1 MIESTEMKPSSRT
14 IVFAT
19 LLFYGLLVIAPHKI
33 AVFAFTF
40 CYFFVLWRLM
50 RHFRLALMTLYLTLV
65 PILVGK
71 LFDIDLIS
79 GKELGIPGRDFGI
92 AADIVITIS
101 DVTVAIMGVLLV
113 GAALRRE
120 PINRQYPFLEFVLFL
135 YAVGMVVAT
144 LMGSVRPDISI
155 VHSAF
160 AIKPLILYYFF
171 SLQPTLR
178 PAAVISVFTAG
189 LFFELAIIMGQVLKG
204 GSIGLVIETIG
215 NYIVVDR
222 SLDAAGLLRYGGTY
236 MHANALAH
244 AMLIPFCFSV
254 SALFHPYG
262 KKDRLIF
269 SGFFAGLIVIIL
281 TMSRSVWL
289 SAAIG
294 LSIFFIFARFVWH
307 YKLKLIIA
315 LTKVQRYILFGII
328 VVLGVLMTP
337 RLISTLYSGGL
348 YGSIETRS
356 MLLKEYTQ
364 SLSTN
369 LLTGVGLEM
378 DVYVQ
383 YLRSSHF
390 GSRNI
395 DAPNRSVLLYF
406 PEPVHNGF
414 LRLIIQ
420 VGLVG
425 ALPYY
430 VFVISLGYVIYLRL
444 RKSVSVPYRFYGI
457 SLMAAYV
464 AMIINGFMQPI
475 LPDMP
480 VLTALTMIYLS
491 DSV

>member
-1 MIESTEMKPSSRT
+1 ML
-14 IVFAT
+14 VFAT
-19 LLFYGLLVIAPHKI
+19 LLYYGSIVIAPHKI
-33 AVFAFTF
+33 AVFAFSF

-50 RHFRLALMTLYLTLV
+50 QHFRLALMVLYLTLV

-101 DVTVAIMGVLLV
+101 DVVVAAMGVLLA

-120 PINRQYPFLEFVLFL
+120 PFYRRYPVLEFTLFM
-135 YAVGMVVAT
+135 YAAGVVAAT
-144 LMGSVRPDISI
+144 LLGSVRPDISI

-171 SLQPTLR
+171 SLRPTLR
-178 PAAVISVFTAG
+178 PATVISVFTAG
-189 LFFELAIIMGQVLKG
+189 LFFELAIVLGQVLKG

-215 NYIVVDR
+215 NYVVIDQ

-254 SALFHPYG
+254 SALFYPYG

-269 SGFFAGLIVIIL
+269 SGFFAGLIVVIL

-294 LSIFFIFARFVWH
+294 LSLFFMFTRFVWH
-307 YKLKLIIA
+307 YKMKLVIA
-315 LTKVQRYILFGII
+315 LTEAQRYILIGI
-328 VVLGVLMTP
+328 VVFLGILMTP
-337 RLISTLYSGGL
+337 RLISTLYSSGL

-356 MLLKEYTQ
+356 LLLKEYGQT
-364 SLSTN
+364 LSTN

-414 LRLIIQ
+414 LRLLIQ

-425 ALPYY
+425 AVPYY
-430 VFVISLGYVIYLRL
+430 VLVLSLGYVIYSRL
-444 RKSVSVPYRFYGI
+444 RKPAPVQYRFFGA
-457 SLMAAYV
+457 SLMAAYA

-480 VLTALTMIYLS
+480 VLTALTMLYLS

>member
-1 MIESTEMKPSSRT
+1 MIESTQMKPASRT
-14 IVFAT
+14 LIFAT
-19 LLFYGLLVIAPHKI
+19 LLFYGSLVIAPHKI
-33 AVFAFTF
+33 AVFLFTF
-40 CYFFVLWRLM
+40 CYFFILWRLM
-50 RHFRLALMTLYLTLV
+50 RHFRLALMTLYLTLI

-101 DVTVAIMGVLLV
+101 DITVALMGVLLV
-113 GAALRRE
+113 GASLRKE
-120 PINRQYPFLEFVLFL
+120 SFNRQYPFLELILFL
-135 YAVGMVVAT
+135 YAVGTVVAT

-155 VHSAF
+155 VHSVF
-160 AIKPLILYYFF
+160 ALKPLILYYFF

-178 PAAVISVFTAG
+178 PAVVISVFTAG
-189 LFFELAIIMGQVLKG
+189 LFFELGIVMGQVLKG

-215 NYIVVDR
+215 NYIVIDR

-254 SALFHPYG
+254 SALFYSYG

-269 SGFFAGLIVIIL
+269 SGFFAGLIVVIL

-289 SAAIG
+289 SVVFG
-294 LSIFFIFARFVWH
+294 LSVFFIFTRFVWR
-307 YKLKLIIA
+307 YKLKLIIV
-315 LTKVQRYILFGII
+315 LTLAQRSVLVGVI
-328 VVLGVLMTP
+328 VVLGILMMP
-337 RLISTLYSGGL
+337 RLVSTLYSGGL

-369 LLTGVGLEM
+369 LMAGVGLEM
-378 DVYVQ
+378 DVYMQ
-383 YLRSSHF
+383 YLRASHF

-414 LRLIIQ
+414 LRLLIQ
-420 VGLVG
+420 VGLIG
-425 ALPYY
+425 AVPYY
-430 VFVISLGYVIYLRL
+430 LLVFSLGYVLYRKLLRVT
-444 RKSVSVPYRFYGI
+444 SVMHRFFGA
-457 SLMAAYV
+457 SLMAAYI
-464 AMIINGFMQPI
+464 AMIVNGFMQPI

-480 VLTALTMIYLS
+480 VLTALVMIYLS